1 MIVILLYSHHLPA
14 WYCIGIVEEIL
25 SWSLVGVEGLI
36 MEAQWIPILSVI
48 SKWYYPQ
55 STTILHHR
63 IVENY
68 LFLYFTGIKS
78 LLSDLYSILEY
89 ILQISESL
97 ASGFRHDRT
106 SNGTVNTGN
115 GCRVDPLK
123 IVKVTKMSLR
133 QLSIGE

>member
-14 WYCIGIVEEIL
+14 DIVLVLLGEIL
-25 SWSLVGVEGLI
+25 SWSLVGVKGLI
-36 MEAQWIPILSVI
+36 MEAQWIPILSLL

-63 IVENY
+63 TVENY
-68 LFLYFTGIKS
+68 FFLYFTGIKS

-97 ASGFRHDRT
+97 ASGFHHDRT

-133 QLSIGE
+133 QLSIGK